1 VRQKLPKS
9 MPTSARGLTLVFLT
23 VAVAWVVLTGDG
35 LAAER
40 GEADIAVRDR
50 PLPERWTGT
59 YHNNPVFDG
68 RVYVVQAGP
77 TDAPPVLLVHGLGQS
92 GYQDW
97 WEVIDALE
105 GEYRVVA
112 LDLPGFGRSDAVTGG
127 LSPPRYAAL
136 LDWLSRELELEPVR
150 LVGHSMGAAVAL
162 YFAGAYPDRVERVV
176 LADVAGVLQR
186 VAFLRGVLAEQ
197 SLSDGLPGA
206 LGEGVR
212 DLLGQATGFMERLVV
227 SQDWDVVEIL
237 RHSQT
242 AWNALLADR
251 ANVNAALSLLQT
263 DFSGVI
269 ETFDH
274 PTTLI
279 WGAQDDV
286 TPVRTGYLLRGRL
299 PAHGLRLV
307 SGAGHTPM
315 RTHTQKFLTHLR
327 AGLEGPG
334 DARPDQPESIA
345 EPPDYECIGQAGRT
359 ISGHFDRIV
368 VRDCP
373 DMELVDVRARRI
385 RVTGSQR
392 VRLRRVVVDGG
403 PEPALVAVGSDVTA
417 TDLIAQGEP
426 AVRLDTGRLDVAGSS
441 LRARGPA
448 LAVEREATVVLSVSH
463 VASGVRNGFLHGA
476 TRVGGRV
483 VDGLPAL
490 ASPGTVD
497 KRIDAAAPTWRD
509 DLASSDARAA
519 GLRRRS
525 QASPGPPMVG
535 GSAGG
540 SRPAAPT
547 VSRMVAGAMLPPRP
561 RSKP

>member
-1 VRQKLPKS
+1 MLTRVVGSALACVALAAGWIGS
-9 MPTSARGLTLVFLT
+9 TSGV
-23 VAVAWVVLTGDG
+23 
-35 LAAER
+35 LAAEP
-40 GEADIAVRDR
+40 GEADVTVRDR
-50 PLPERWTGT
+50 PLPERWSGK
-59 YHNNPVFDG
+59 YQHNPVFDG
-68 RVYVVQAGP
+68 RVYVVEAGLV
-77 TDAPPVLLVHGLGQS
+77 DAPPVLLVHGLGQS

-105 GEYRVVA
+105 HEYRVLA
-112 LDLPGFGRSDAVTGG
+112 LDLPGFGRSDAVAGE

-136 LDWLSRELELEPVR
+136 LDWLSRERGLEPVR

-212 DLLGQATGFMERLVV
+212 DLLGQATGFVERLVV

-242 AWNALLADR
+242 AWDALLADR
-251 ANVNAALSLLQT
+251 PNVNAAVSLLQT

-274 PTTLI
+274 PATLI
-279 WGAQDDV
+279 WGGQDDV
-286 TPVRTGYLLRGRL
+286 TPVRTGYLLRGRV
-299 PAHGLRLV
+299 PAHGPRIV
-307 SGAGHTPM
+307 PGAGHTPM
-315 RTHTQKFLTHLR
+315 RTHTEAFLEHLR
-327 AGLEGPG
+327 AGLEGAD
-334 DARPDQPESIA
+334 DARPDQPERIA
-345 EPPDYECIGQAGRT
+345 GPRDYECIGRRGRT

-392 VRLRRVVVDGG
+392 VRMRRVIVDGG
-403 PEPALVAVGSDVTA
+403 AEPAIVSVGSELTA
-417 TDLIAQGEP
+417 TDLVAQGEP
-426 AVRLDTGRLDVAGSS
+426 AVRIDAGRLDLAGSD
-441 LRARGPA
+441 LRSRGPA
-448 LAVEREATVVLSVSH
+448 LDIDREATVVLSVSH

-476 TRVGGRV
+476 TRARASVL
-483 VDGLPAL
+483 DGSPAL
-490 ASPGTVD
+490 ASPGAID
-497 KRIDAAAPTWRD
+497 KRINAAAI
-509 DLASSDARAA
+509 
-519 GLRRRS
+519 
-525 QASPGPPMVG
+525 
-535 GSAGG
+535 
-540 SRPAAPT
+540 
-547 VSRMVAGAMLPPRP
+547 AGADNRP
-561 RSKP
+561 